1 MSLIIPIKT
10 NIKSKYLAVTP
21 RSTSA
26 SQSST
31 EQNLSKTIMQ
41 KSSAHL
47 LNDNKKKNVIINMIF
62 NGGLKGV
69 GVELQMYLSK
79 ENPQ

>member
-1 MSLIIPIKT
+1 
-10 NIKSKYLAVTP
+10 
-21 RSTSA
+21 
-26 SQSST
+26 
-31 EQNLSKTIMQ
+31 MQ

>member
-1 MSLIIPIKT
+1 MSLIFPIKRFKT

-62 NGGLKGV
+62 NVGHKRGWGGTTDV
-69 GVELQMYLSK
+69 FE
-79 ENPQ
+79 